1 MDRPDHHQ
9 HQFYMP
15 LPVQQQQQQLCA
27 PMMDE
32 QASFLAARGGG
43 GRGGSGG
50 TVAGKGK
57 GERKRRFTEEQI
69 RSLESM
75 FHAHQA
81 KLEPREKVE
90 LARELGL
97 QPRQVAIWFQNKRAR
112 WRSKQLEHDYAALRA
127 KFDALHARVEF
138 LKQEKLA
145 LTTQLHELSERLRER
160 EDRAG
165 SGVAATASSSSCN
178 GGGVVGEEAEDDKRN
193 VVLGCVDMEPPE
205 SCVLGGACATPADVS
220 VESEC
225 DDHHH
230 HLDYDD
236 GFPESFCATPELWEP
251 WPLVE
256 WNAVA

>member
-1 MDRPDHHQ
+1 MDRPDRHQ
-9 HQFYMP
+9 HPFFMP
-15 LPVQQQQQQLCA
+15 LPVQQQQQQLLSA
-27 PMMDE
+27 PMADE
-32 QASFLAARGGG
+32 QTPPFLAAMGGG
-43 GRGGSGG
+43 GASA
-50 TVAGKGK
+50 AGR

-81 KLEPREKVE
+81 KLEPREKAE

-127 KFDALHARVEF
+127 KFDALRDRVES
-138 LKQEKLA
+138 LKHEKLA
-145 LTTQLHELSERLRER
+145 LTTQLQELSERLREK
-160 EDRAG
+160 EERAG
-165 SGVAATASSSSCN
+165 GGGAATASSSSCN
-178 GGGVVGEEAEDDKRN
+178 GGGGEEEEAEDDKRN
-193 VVLGCVDMEPPE
+193 VVLRCAGVDMEPPE
-205 SCVLGGACATPADVS
+205 SCVLVGGACATPADVS